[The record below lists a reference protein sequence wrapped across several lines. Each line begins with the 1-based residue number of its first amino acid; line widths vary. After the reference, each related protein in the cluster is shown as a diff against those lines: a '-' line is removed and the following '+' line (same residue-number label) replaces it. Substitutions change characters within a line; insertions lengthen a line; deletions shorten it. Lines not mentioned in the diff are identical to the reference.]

1 VAQEYV
7 EMRNGGYYVA
17 GSRISLDSI
26 VACFNSGEAA
36 EAIWQNFPALTL
48 EQVYGV
54 IAFYLSHRNAIDQ
67 NIREGEQLIMESV
80 PSLEK
85 SRPEVY
91 ARLARTR
98 ELSGRPR

>member
-1 VAQEYV
+1 
-7 EMRNGGYYVA
+7 MRNGGYYVA

-26 VACFNSGEAA
+26 VAGFSSRESA
-36 EAIWQNFPALTL
+36 ETIWQNFPALTL
-48 EQVYGV
+48 EHVYGA

-67 NIREGEQLIMESV
+67 NIREGEQLILESV
-80 PSLEK
+80 PALEK

-91 ARLARTR
+91 TRLARAR